1 MIDERYTIVREDRF
15 IEATR
20 DSGYKSTAS
29 AVSELADNSFQ
40 AGANHFVVHFD
51 SESEE
56 YAGKGKPKSPVVREV
71 VCVDDGAGMAPEVL
85 RDALR
90 FGGSTRFNDRGGM
103 GRYGMGL
110 PNSSAS
116 QARRVEVYSWQ
127 KPGQIYYTYL
137 DIDEIAAGEMLV
149 VPAPHV
155 AEIPDRYRHLADSN
169 SGTLIV
175 WTKCDRLDFNG
186 REDTLTRELPWSL
199 GQTYRYYLASGKSIR
214 VNGREV
220 KPFDPLFLMPEAEFH
235 GATPHGAPLEYQ
247 LTVPGKI
254 GAMATVSVRFSLLPE
269 EWQATLGKSRKDSRE
284 RGIDRARGFSV
295 LRAGREV
302 DIGYFRLRSPHWT
315 DAWWSCEVAFEPEL
329 DELFGVTHTKQS
341 IKLSERVRTT
351 IEKDLSANI
360 GTLHDI
366 IVSRGK
372 KRHAITTTEAQ
383 EIAKERERF
392 LRSSPTLRDKDAA
405 TVERELRDY
414 ATEKA
419 EPGQSVEDVVSDIRE
434 LPFLIDFETLP
445 GAPFYRVRTFGR
457 TVVVSINRDH
467 TFYDKLYQPLAE
479 IEPTAK
485 TALELL
491 LFALAKAE
499 TLAGEDGHDWYGSQ
513 RSEWSRI
520 LGVYLDG
527 VPALQAAS

>member
-40 AGANHFVVHFD
+40 AGANRFVVHFD

-71 VCVDDGAGMAPEVL
+71 VCVDDGAGMTPEVL

-90 FGGSTRFNDRGGM
+90 FGGSSRFNDRGGM

-149 VPAPHV
+149 VPAPRAV
-155 AEIPDRYRHLADSN
+155 EIPDRYRHLADSN

-220 KPFDPLFLMPEAEFH
+220 KPFDPMYLMPEAKYS
-235 GATPHGAPLEYQ
+235 GATPHGAPIEYK
-247 LTVPGKI
+247 LPVPGKV
-254 GAMATVSVRFSLLPE
+254 GDASNVTVRFSLLPE
-269 EWQATLGKSRKDSRE
+269 EWQASFGGDKKERQA
-284 RGIDRARGFSV
+284 RGIERAEGFSV
-295 LRAGREV
+295 LRAGREI
-302 DIGYFRLRSPHWT
+302 DIGFFRLRRWHWT
-315 DAWWSCEVAFEPEL
+315 ARWWSCEISFEPEL
-329 DELFGVTHTKQS
+329 DELFGVTHTKQK
-341 IKLSERVRTT
+341 IQLSERVRTM

-360 GTLHDI
+360 GTLSDI
-366 IVSRGK
+366 IVARGK
-372 KRHAITTTEAQ
+372 KRHAITSSEA
-383 EIAKERERF
+383 ETIAKERERF
-392 LRSSPTLRDKDAA
+392 LRTSPTLRDKDAS

-414 ATEKA
+414 AAEKA
-419 EPGQSVEDVVSDIRE
+419 EEGQSVEDVVSDIRE

-457 TVVVSINRDH
+457 TVVVSINREH
-467 TFYDKLYQPLAE
+467 PFYDKLYQPLAE
-479 IEPTAK
+479 VEPTAK

-520 LGVYLDG
+520 LGVYLGG
-527 VPALQAAS
+527 VPALQSAS